1 MDIQK
6 EELLEIFR
14 QRNLKKKIADNKE
27 SDEVRAGDVFLVL
40 RKEEYDFIIDT
51 LYDFLESSKDKNKS
65 KLALQTIKYMEGE

>member
-14 QRNLKKKIADNKE
+14 QRKLKKKIVDNKE